1 MGGSREW
8 GKRLRRAR
16 PQARAVIEWND
27 KVAPVQLNE
36 EAAPVQPVQKGKDN
50 MKSITTG
57 DIMHAM
63 GSFGLQMDYTVRMKL
78 RLTDEVDGAILA
90 EAVAK
95 TQRRYPYLS
104 LRMCRN
110 EQEFYY
116 E

>member
-27 KVAPVQLNE
+27 KAAPVQLNE

-63 GSFGLQMDYTVRMKL
+63 GSSQD
-78 RLTDEVDGAILA
+78 AA
-90 EAVAK
+90 
-95 TQRRYPYLS
+95 PLS
-104 LRMCRN
+104 VSFAADVP
-110 EQEFYY
+110 E
-116 E
+116 